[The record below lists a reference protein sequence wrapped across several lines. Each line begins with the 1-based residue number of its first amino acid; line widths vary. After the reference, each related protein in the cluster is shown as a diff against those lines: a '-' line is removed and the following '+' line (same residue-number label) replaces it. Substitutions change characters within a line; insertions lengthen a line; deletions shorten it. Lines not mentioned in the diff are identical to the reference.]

1 MEESAFFKKF
11 QGALKI
17 ATDEDEFSDEN
28 SITSFEVGD
37 CITVFGINKEK
48 GKISGI
54 FGCHFDSLSD
64 ESEIKEPMKE
74 TLQKG
79 SNYQCELY
87 IIGGN
92 GSKDSQKCLKNTHM
106 TISKLQS
113 KYTVNTLG
121 ECTNPNAGTNCTYVS
136 ANLQMDGT
144 LTFCRHN

>member
-1 MEESAFFKKF
+1 MSMSTQATGGVLANAAFAMHEPVIMEESAFFKKF
-11 QGALKI
+11 HGARVI
-17 ATDEDEFSDEN
+17 ATDEDTFSHEN

-48 GKISGI
+48 GKISDI

-64 ESEIKEPMKE
+64 ENEITERIEE

-79 SNYQCELY
+79 SKYLCELY

-92 GSKDSQKCLKNTHM
+92 GSKDSKKCLKNTHQ

-113 KYTVNTLG
+113 KI
-121 ECTNPNAGTNCTYVS
+121 
-136 ANLQMDGT
+136 
-144 LTFCRHN
+144 HN